1 MTIHEDRLEMAVIK
15 YVNSLPLDTLVEWV
29 TNDMWQ
35 YYRKSADNEEVL
47 TFIQEMETQHER
59 SVSNTDM

>member
-1 MTIHEDRLEMAVIK
+1 MTTHEDRLEMAVIK
-15 YVNSLPLDTLVEWV
+15 YVDSLPLDTLVEWV

-47 TFIQEMETQHER
+47 TFIQEMETQQ
-59 SVSNTDM
+59 